1 MMMWNETEW
10 IKTDDRMGRVTIEGV
25 QYPMCLTIKATDA
38 IEKRFQGVDK
48 VSALLSEYAEKDQY
62 SALMKTTLELALLL
76 IDGGLNRCRTRAKMR
91 GEEIELPTLPSTEDL
106 QEVMTFEDLLDIQQN
121 IFAAFTVGSSR
132 NVEARPDNSPKN
144 AESATS

>member
-1 MMMWNETEW
+1 MMWNETEW

-25 QYPMCLTIKATDA
+25 KYPMCLTIKATDA

-48 VSALLSEYAEKDQY
+48 VSSLLSEYAEKDQY

-91 GEEIELPTLPSTEDL
+91 GEEIELPTLPSMEDL

-121 IFAAFTVGSSR
+121 IFAAFTVGSAR

-144 AESATS
+144 GESATS

>member
-1 MMMWNETEW
+1 MMWNETEW

-25 QYPMCLTIKATDA
+25 EFPMCLTIKATDA

-48 VSALLSEYAEKDQY
+48 VSTLLSEYAEKDQY

-121 IFAAFTVGSSR
+121 IFAAFTVGSAR
-132 NVEARPDNSPKN
+132 NVEARSDNSP
-144 AESATS
+144 

>member
-1 MMMWNETEW
+1 MMWNETEW

-25 QYPMCLTIKATDA
+25 EFPMCLTIKATDA

-48 VSALLSEYAEKDQY
+48 VSSLLSEYAEKDQY

-91 GEEIELPTLPSTEDL
+91 GEEIELPTLPSMEDL

-121 IFAAFTVGSSR
+121 IFAAFTVGSTR

>member
-1 MMMWNETEW
+1 MMWNETEW
-10 IKTDDRMGRVTIEGV
+10 IKTDDRMGCVTIEGV

-48 VSALLSEYAEKDQY
+48 VSTLLSEYAEKDQY

-91 GEEIELPTLPSTEDL
+91 GEEIELPTLPGTEDL

-121 IFAAFTVGSSR
+121 IFAAFTVGSAR
-132 NVEARPDNSPKN
+132 NVEARPDNSQKN

>member
-1 MMMWNETEW
+1 MMWNETEW

-48 VSALLSEYAEKDQY
+48 VSTLLSEYAEKDQY
-62 SALMKTTLELALLL
+62 GALMKTTLELALLL

-121 IFAAFTVGSSR
+121 IFAAFTVGSAR
-132 NVEARPDNSPKN
+132 NVEARPDNSQKN

>member
-1 MMMWNETEW
+1 MMWNKTEW

-25 QYPMCLTIKATDA
+25 EFPMCLTIKATDA

-76 IDGGLNRCRTRAKMR
+76 INGGLNRCRTRAKMR
-91 GEEIELPTLPSTEDL
+91 GEEIELPILPSMEDL

-121 IFAAFTVGSSR
+121 IFAAFTVGSAR

-144 AESATS
+144 GESATS

>member
-1 MMMWNETEW
+1 MMWNETEW

-25 QYPMCLTIKATDA
+25 EFPMCLTIKATDA

-91 GEEIELPTLPSTEDL
+91 GEEIELPTLPSMEDL

-121 IFAAFTVGSSR
+121 IFAAFTVGSAR

-144 AESATS
+144 GESATS

>member
-1 MMMWNETEW
+1 MMWNKTEW

-25 QYPMCLTIKATDA
+25 EFPMCLTIKATDA

-48 VSALLSEYAEKDQY
+48 VSSLLSEYAEKDQY

-91 GEEIELPTLPSTEDL
+91 GEEIELPTLPSVEDL

-121 IFAAFTVGSSR
+121 IFAAFTVGSAR

-144 AESATS
+144 GESATS

>member
-1 MMMWNETEW
+1 MMWNETEW
-10 IKTDDRMGRVTIEGV
+10 IKTDDRMGRVTIEDV

-48 VSALLSEYAEKDQY
+48 VSTLLSEYAEKDQY
-62 SALMKTTLELALLL
+62 GALMKTTLELALLL

-91 GEEIELPTLPSTEDL
+91 GEEIELPTLPGTEDL

-121 IFAAFTVGSSR
+121 IFAAFTVGSVR
-132 NVEARPDNSPKN
+132 NVEVSPDNSPKN
-144 AESATS
+144 AESATL

>member
-1 MMMWNETEW
+1 MMWNETEW

-25 QYPMCLTIKATDA
+25 EFPMCLTIKATDA

-48 VSALLSEYAEKDQY
+48 VNSLLSEYAEKNQY

-91 GEEIELPTLPSTEDL
+91 GEEIELPTLPSMEDL

-121 IFAAFTVGSSR
+121 IFAAYTVGSAR

>member
-1 MMMWNETEW
+1 MMWNETEW

-25 QYPMCLTIKATDA
+25 EFPMCLTIKATDA

-48 VSALLSEYAEKDQY
+48 VSTLLSEYAEKDQY
-62 SALMKTTLELALLL
+62 GALMKTTLELALLL
-76 IDGGLNRCRTRAKMR
+76 IAGGLNRCRTRAKMR
-91 GEEIELPTLPSTEDL
+91 GEEIELPTLPGTEDL

-121 IFAAFTVGSSR
+121 IFAAFTVGSAR
-132 NVEARPDNSPKN
+132 NVEARPDNSQKN

>member
-1 MMMWNETEW
+1 MMWNETKW

-25 QYPMCLTIKATDA
+25 EFPMCLTIKATDA

-91 GEEIELPTLPSTEDL
+91 GEEIELPTLPSMEDL

-121 IFAAFTVGSSR
+121 IFAAFTVGSTR

>member
-1 MMMWNETEW
+1 MMWNETEW

-25 QYPMCLTIKATDA
+25 EFPMCLTIKATDA

-121 IFAAFTVGSSR
+121 IFAAFTVGSAR
-132 NVEARPDNSPKN
+132 NVEARPDNSLKN

>member
-1 MMMWNETEW
+1 MMWNKTEW

-25 QYPMCLTIKATDA
+25 EFPMCLTIKATDA

-91 GEEIELPTLPSTEDL
+91 GEEIELPTLPCMEDL

-121 IFAAFTVGSSR
+121 IFAAFTVGSAR

-144 AESATS
+144 GESATS

>member
-1 MMMWNETEW
+1 MEH
-10 IKTDDRMGRVTIEGV
+10 
-25 QYPMCLTIKATDA
+25 
-38 IEKRFQGVDK
+38 
-48 VSALLSEYAEKDQY
+48 LLSEYAEKDQY

-121 IFAAFTVGSSR
+121 IFAAFTVGSAR
-132 NVEARPDNSPKN
+132 NVEARSDNSPKKRRKRHVVRLN
-144 AESATS
+144 TTWFLYYGRKIGMDEEQVLACPLGNMLDYLAVSR

>member
-1 MMMWNETEW
+1 MLWNETKW

-48 VSALLSEYAEKDQY
+48 VSNLLSEYAEKDQY

-121 IFAAFTVGSSR
+121 IFAAFTVGSAR
-132 NVEARPDNSPKN
+132 HVEARPDNSPKN

>member
-1 MMMWNETEW
+1 MMWNETEW

-25 QYPMCLTIKATDA
+25 EFPMCLTIKATDA

-91 GEEIELPTLPSTEDL
+91 GEEIELPTLPSMEDL

-121 IFAAFTVGSSR
+121 IFAAFTVGFAR

>member
-1 MMMWNETEW
+1 MMWNETEW

-25 QYPMCLTIKATDA
+25 EYPMCLTIKATDA

-121 IFAAFTVGSSR
+121 IFAAFTVGSAR
-132 NVEARPDNSPKN
+132 NVEARPDNSQKN

>member
-1 MMMWNETEW
+1 MMWNETEW

-25 QYPMCLTIKATDA
+25 EFPMCLTIKATDA

-121 IFAAFTVGSSR
+121 IFAAFTVGSAR
-132 NVEARPDNSPKN
+132 NVEARPDNSQKN

>member
-1 MMMWNETEW
+1 MMWNEIEW

-25 QYPMCLTIKATDA
+25 EFPMCLTIKATDA

-121 IFAAFTVGSSR
+121 IFAAFTVGSDR

>member
-1 MMMWNETEW
+1 MMWNKTEW

-25 QYPMCLTIKATDA
+25 EFPMCLTIKATDA

-121 IFAAFTVGSSR
+121 IFAAFTVGSAR
-132 NVEARPDNSPKN
+132 NVEARLDNSLKN

>member
-1 MMMWNETEW
+1 MMWNETEW

-25 QYPMCLTIKATDA
+25 QFPMCLTIKATDA

-91 GEEIELPTLPSTEDL
+91 GEEIELPTLPSMEDL

-121 IFAAFTVGSSR
+121 IFAAFTVGSAR

-144 AESATS
+144 GESATS

>member
-1 MMMWNETEW
+1 MMWNETEW

-25 QYPMCLTIKATDA
+25 EFPMCLTIKATDA

-48 VSALLSEYAEKDQY
+48 VSTLLSEYAEKDQY

-91 GEEIELPTLPSTEDL
+91 GEEIELPTLPSMEDL
-106 QEVMTFEDLLDIQQN
+106 QEIMTFEDLLDIQQN
-121 IFAAFTVGSSR
+121 IFAAFTVGSTR

>member
-1 MMMWNETEW
+1 MMWNETEW

-25 QYPMCLTIKATDA
+25 EFPMCLTIKATDA

-48 VSALLSEYAEKDQY
+48 VSTLLSEYAEKDQY

-91 GEEIELPTLPSTEDL
+91 GEEIELPTLPSTEEL

>member
-1 MMMWNETEW
+1 MMWNETEW

-25 QYPMCLTIKATDA
+25 EFPMCLTIKATDA

-91 GEEIELPTLPSTEDL
+91 GEGIELPTLPSTEDL

-121 IFAAFTVGSSR
+121 IFAAFTVGSAR

-144 AESATS
+144 AESATL

>member
-1 MMMWNETEW
+1 MMWNETEW

-25 QYPMCLTIKATDA
+25 QFPMCLTIKATDA

-91 GEEIELPTLPSTEDL
+91 GEEIELPTLPSVEDL
-106 QEVMTFEDLLDIQQN
+106 QEVMTFEDLLDIQSN
-121 IFAAFTVGSSR
+121 IFAAFTVGSAR

-144 AESATS
+144 GESATS

>member
-1 MMMWNETEW
+1 MMWNETEW

-48 VSALLSEYAEKDQY
+48 VSTLLSEYAEKDQY

-91 GEEIELPTLPSTEDL
+91 GEEIELPTLPGTEDL

-121 IFAAFTVGSSR
+121 IFAAFTVGSAR
-132 NVEARPDNSPKN
+132 NVEARPDNSQKN

>member
-1 MMMWNETEW
+1 MMWNETEW
-10 IKTDDRMGRVTIEGV
+10 IKTDDRMGRVTIEDV

-48 VSALLSEYAEKDQY
+48 VSTLLSEYAEKDQY
-62 SALMKTTLELALLL
+62 GALMKTTLELALLL

-91 GEEIELPTLPSTEDL
+91 GEEIELPTLPGTEDL

-121 IFAAFTVGSSR
+121 IFAAFTVGSVR

>member
-1 MMMWNETEW
+1 MMWNKTEW

-25 QYPMCLTIKATDA
+25 EYPMCLTIKATDA

-121 IFAAFTVGSSR
+121 IFAAFTVGSAR
-132 NVEARPDNSPKN
+132 NVEARPDNSQKN

>member
-1 MMMWNETEW
+1 MMWNETEW

-25 QYPMCLTIKATDA
+25 EFPLCLTIKATDA

-121 IFAAFTVGSSR
+121 IFAAFTVGSAR
-132 NVEARPDNSPKN
+132 NVEARPDNSPKI

>member
-1 MMMWNETEW
+1 MMWNETEW

-25 QYPMCLTIKATDA
+25 EFPMCLTIKATDA

-48 VSALLSEYAEKDQY
+48 VSSLLSEYAEKDQY

-91 GEEIELPTLPSTEDL
+91 GEEIELPILPSMEDL

-121 IFAAFTVGSSR
+121 IFAAFTVGSAR

-144 AESATS
+144 GESATL

>member
-1 MMMWNETEW
+1 MMWNETEW

-25 QYPMCLTIKATDA
+25 EFPMCLTIKATDA

-91 GEEIELPTLPSTEDL
+91 GEEIELPTLPSMEDL

>member
-1 MMMWNETEW
+1 MMWNKTEW

-25 QYPMCLTIKATDA
+25 EFPLCLTIKATDA

-48 VSALLSEYAEKDQY
+48 VSTLLSEYAEKDQY

-121 IFAAFTVGSSR
+121 IFAAFTVGSAR
-132 NVEARPDNSPKN
+132 NVEARPDNSSKN

>member
-1 MMMWNETEW
+1 MMWNETEW

-48 VSALLSEYAEKDQY
+48 VSTLLSEYAEKDQY

-91 GEEIELPTLPSTEDL
+91 GEEIELPTLPGTEDL

-121 IFAAFTVGSSR
+121 IFAAFTVGSAR

-144 AESATS
+144 GESATS

>member
-1 MMMWNETEW
+1 MMWNETEW

-25 QYPMCLTIKATDA
+25 EFPMCLTIKATDA

-48 VSALLSEYAEKDQY
+48 VSSLLSEYAEKDQY

-91 GEEIELPTLPSTEDL
+91 GEEIELPTLPSMEDL

-121 IFAAFTVGSSR
+121 IFAAFTVGSAR
-132 NVEARPDNSPKN
+132 NVEARPDNSQKN
-144 AESATS
+144 GESATS

>member
-1 MMMWNETEW
+1 MMWNETEW

-25 QYPMCLTIKATDA
+25 EFPMCLTIKATDA

-48 VSALLSEYAEKDQY
+48 VSTLLSEYAEKDQY

-121 IFAAFTVGSSR
+121 IFAAFTVGSAR
-132 NVEARPDNSPKN
+132 NVEARPDNSTKN

>member
-1 MMMWNETEW
+1 MMWNETEW

-25 QYPMCLTIKATDA
+25 EFPMCLTIKATDA

-48 VSALLSEYAEKDQY
+48 VSTLLSEYAKKDQY

-121 IFAAFTVGSSR
+121 IFAAFTVGSAR
-132 NVEARPDNSPKN
+132 NVEARPDNSQKN

>member
-1 MMMWNETEW
+1 MMWNKTEW
-10 IKTDDRMGRVTIEGV
+10 IKTDDRMGHVTIEGV
-25 QYPMCLTIKATDA
+25 EFPMCLTIKATDA

-48 VSALLSEYAEKDQY
+48 VSSLLSEYAEKDQY

-91 GEEIELPTLPSTEDL
+91 GEEIELPTLPSMEDL

-121 IFAAFTVGSSR
+121 IFAAFTVGSAR

-144 AESATS
+144 GESATL